1 MEMQYEELKVNQEV
15 AQRTRLPSSLT
26 DTLSRTSTSEGRTDA
41 SMLPSDLHM
50 PHIPNK
56 MNTRRNSFL
65 KNSSSTYNW
74 MNTATLIHVWALRRK
89 LWRSKLPREG
99 VCSSLRPFNSYTA
112 HLQWQQ
118 CLPSKPPT
126 MRWSRS
132 QAPSQQTSCS
142 KIKSGINIKWKH
154 YSFCFPMRRWITS
167 CTLIPTEKN
176 NFGVSSLP
184 PPSKHS
190 AHPRHAPQNR

>member
-1 MEMQYEELKVNQEV
+1 MPRHVHTPENGPAHPVLKAQQWLGDRQMEMQYEELKVNQEV

-56 MNTRRNSFL
+56 MNKRRNSLL

-74 MNTATLIHVWALRRK
+74 MNTATLIHVWALRRN

-99 VCSSLRPFNSYTA
+99 VCSSLRPFNMVIRPTYNDSSA
-112 HLQWQQ
+112 FLRNL
-118 CLPSKPPT
+118 LPWADLEARPLH
-126 MRWSRS
+126 SRLL
-132 QAPSQQTSCS
+132 AL
-142 KIKSGINIKWKH
+142 K
-154 YSFCFPMRRWITS
+154 
-167 CTLIPTEKN
+167 
-176 NFGVSSLP
+176 SSL
-184 PPSKHS
+184 
-190 AHPRHAPQNR
+190 A